1 VVVVM
6 VAPTHNRPD
15 TEIVVV
21 MVVMPPLD
29 GHRGIM
35 RSDGG
40 DASPRRTQRYYEEWW
55 WWRLPRK
62 TQRLYSGGGTLR
74 YE

>member
-1 VVVVM
+1 M

-29 GHRGIM
+29 GHRGIIG
-35 RSDGG
+35 SDGG
-40 DASPRRTQRYYEEWW
+40 GASLETH
-55 WWRLPRK
+55 
-62 TQRLYSGGGTLR
+62 TDCIVVVGH
-74 YE
+74 